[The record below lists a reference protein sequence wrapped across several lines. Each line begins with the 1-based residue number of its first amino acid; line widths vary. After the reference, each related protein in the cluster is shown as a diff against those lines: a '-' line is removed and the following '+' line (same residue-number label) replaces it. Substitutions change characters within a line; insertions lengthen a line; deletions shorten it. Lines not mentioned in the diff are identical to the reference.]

1 MREERAVAM
10 DVDDQEARRRGEF
23 MQALT
28 TEHFALQ
35 GGRSAT
41 ISESAGRSS
50 LYMTTVSSA
59 VVALA
64 LAGQVK
70 NLGTLFALAIL
81 PVVFFLGLVT
91 YGRLLQSGVEDTIYA
106 RAIGRIRRLYGEI
119 NPSRA
124 DYFRDIH
131 SDRAGLRAMGLFRRW
146 WQQFLTAAAMVA
158 MVNAVVAGAFVA
170 IAIARWVNPPALVSV
185 AIGRGGGLLVGGSF
199 YRPPRGARNRVGP
212 AVSGEGTAGGMA
224 APGFLLIPSAF
235 PP

>member
-1 MREERAVAM
+1 VAM

-35 GGRSAT
+35 SGRSAT

-64 LAGQVK
+64 LAGQVA
-70 NLGTLFALAIL
+70 NLGTVFALAIL

-124 DYFRDIH
+124 DYFRDVY

-158 MVNAVVAGAFVA
+158 MVNSVVAGAFVA
-170 IAIARWVNPPALVSV
+170 IAVARWVKPPALIAV
-185 AIGRGGGLLVGGSF
+185 AIGGGAALVVGASF
-199 YRPPRGARNRVGP
+199 YRHQRRAWNRVDQ
-212 AVSGEGTAGGMA
+212 A
-224 APGFLLIPSAF
+224 IPDEVTSQ
-235 PP
+235 

>member
-1 MREERAVAM
+1 M

-170 IAIARWVNPPALVSV
+170 IAIARSVNPPALVSV
-185 AIGRGGGLLVGGSF
+185 AIGGGAALLVGASF
-199 YRPPRGARNRVGP
+199 YRHQRLAWNRVDQALP
-212 AVSGEGTAGGMA
+212 EEVTSG
-224 APGFLLIPSAF
+224 
-235 PP
+235 

>member
-1 MREERAVAM
+1 MAM
-10 DVDDQEARRRGEF
+10 DVDDQEARRRSEF

-35 GGRSAT
+35 SGRSAT

-64 LAGQVK
+64 LAAQVA

-91 YGRLLQSGVEDTIYA
+91 YGRLLQTGVEDTIYA
-106 RAIGRIRRLYGEI
+106 RAISRIRRLYGEI
-119 NPSRA
+119 SPSRA
-124 DYFRDIH
+124 DYFREIR

-146 WQQFLTAAAMVA
+146 WQPFLTAAAMVA

-170 IAIARWVNPPALVSV
+170 IAIARSVNPPALVAV
-185 AIGRGGGLLVGGSF
+185 AIGGGAALLVGASF
-199 YRPPRGARNRVGP
+199 YRHQRLAWNRVDQALP
-212 AVSGEGTAGGMA
+212 EEVTSG
-224 APGFLLIPSAF
+224 
-235 PP
+235 

>member
-1 MREERAVAM
+1 MAIDA
-10 DVDDQEARRRGEF
+10 DDLEARRRSEF

-35 GGRSAT
+35 SGRSAT

-64 LAGQVK
+64 LAAQVA

-119 NPSRA
+119 NPSRTG
-124 DYFRDIH
+124 YFRDIH

-170 IAIARWVNPPALVSV
+170 IAVARSVNPPALVAV
-185 AIGRGGGLLVGGSF
+185 AIGAGAALLVGASF
-199 YRPPRGARNRVGP
+199 YRHQRRAWNRVDQALP
-212 AVSGEGTAGGMA
+212 EEVTSQ
-224 APGFLLIPSAF
+224 
-235 PP
+235 

>member
-1 MREERAVAM
+1 M

-35 GGRSAT
+35 SGRSAT

-64 LAGQVK
+64 LAGQVA
-70 NLGTLFALAIL
+70 NLGTVFALAIL

-124 DYFRDIH
+124 DYFRDVY

-158 MVNAVVAGAFVA
+158 MVNSVVAGAFVA
-170 IAIARWVNPPALVSV
+170 IAVARWVKPPALIAV
-185 AIGRGGGLLVGGSF
+185 AIGGGAALVVGASF
-199 YRPPRGARNRVGP
+199 YRHQRRAWNRVDQ
-212 AVSGEGTAGGMA
+212 A
-224 APGFLLIPSAF
+224 IPDEVTSQ
-235 PP
+235 

>member
-1 MREERAVAM
+1 M
-10 DVDDQEARRRGEF
+10 DVDDQEARRRSEF

-35 GGRSAT
+35 SGRSAT

-64 LAGQVK
+64 LAAQVA

-119 NPSRA
+119 NPARA
-124 DYFRDIH
+124 EYFRDIH

-170 IAIARWVNPPALVSV
+170 IAIARSVNPPALVSV
-185 AIGRGGGLLVGGSF
+185 AIGGGAALLVGASF
-199 YRPPRGARNRVGP
+199 YRHQRRAWNRVDQALP
-212 AVSGEGTAGGMA
+212 EEVTSG
-224 APGFLLIPSAF
+224 
-235 PP
+235 

>member
-1 MREERAVAM
+1 M

-124 DYFRDIH
+124 DYFRDTY

-158 MVNAVVAGAFVA
+158 MVNSVVAGAFLA
-170 IAIARWVNPPALVSV
+170 IAVARWVTPPALVAV
-185 AIGRGGGLLVGGSF
+185 AIGGSAALLVGASF
-199 YRPPRGARNRVGP
+199 YRHQRRAWNRVDQALPEEG
-212 AVSGEGTAGGMA
+212 ASG
-224 APGFLLIPSAF
+224 
-235 PP
+235 

>member
-1 MREERAVAM
+1 MAM
-10 DVDDQEARRRGEF
+10 DVDDREARRRGEF

-35 GGRSAT
+35 SGRSAT

-64 LAGQVK
+64 LAGQVA
-70 NLGTLFALAIL
+70 NLGTIFALAIL

-124 DYFRDIH
+124 DYFRDID

-158 MVNAVVAGAFVA
+158 MVNSVVAGAFVA
-170 IAIARWVNPPALVSV
+170 IALARWVNPPALVAV
-185 AIGRGGGLLVGGSF
+185 AMGGGAALLVGASF
-199 YRPPRGARNRVGP
+199 YGHQRRAWNRVDQALP
-212 AVSGEGTAGGMA
+212 EDAASG
-224 APGFLLIPSAF
+224 
-235 PP
+235 

>member
-1 MREERAVAM
+1 M

-35 GGRSAT
+35 SGRSAT

-119 NPSRA
+119 NASRA
-124 DYFRDIH
+124 DYFRDIY

-158 MVNAVVAGAFVA
+158 MVNSVVAGAFLA
-170 IAIARWVNPPALVSV
+170 IAVARWVTPPALVAV
-185 AIGRGGGLLVGGSF
+185 AIGGSAALLVGASF
-199 YRPPRGARNRVGP
+199 YRHQRRAWNRVDQALPEEG
-212 AVSGEGTAGGMA
+212 ASG
-224 APGFLLIPSAF
+224 
-235 PP
+235 

>member
-1 MREERAVAM
+1 M
-10 DVDDQEARRRGEF
+10 DATDQETRRRSEF

-35 GGRSAT
+35 SGRSAT
-41 ISESAGRSS
+41 ISESGGRSS
-50 LYMTTVSSA
+50 LYMTTVSSS

-64 LAGQVK
+64 LAGQVA

-91 YGRLLQSGVEDTIYA
+91 YGRLLQTGVEDTIYA

-119 NPSRA
+119 DPARA

-170 IAIARWVNPPALVSV
+170 IAIARSVNPPALV
-185 AIGRGGGLLVGGSF
+185 ALATGGAAALVVGASF
-199 YRPPRGARNRVGP
+199 YRHQRRAWDRVDQALPEEVTAR
-212 AVSGEGTAGGMA
+212 
-224 APGFLLIPSAF
+224 
-235 PP
+235 

>member
-1 MREERAVAM
+1 
-10 DVDDQEARRRGEF
+10 

-119 NPSRA
+119 NPARA
-124 DYFRDIH
+124 DYFRDIY

-158 MVNAVVAGAFVA
+158 MVNSVVAGAFVA
-170 IAIARWVNPPALVSV
+170 IAVARWVNPPALVAV
-185 AIGRGGGLLVGGSF
+185 AIGGSAALLVGASF
-199 YRPPRGARNRVGP
+199 YRHQRRAWNRVDQALPEEG
-212 AVSGEGTAGGMA
+212 ASG
-224 APGFLLIPSAF
+224 
-235 PP
+235 

>member
-1 MREERAVAM
+1 MAIDA
-10 DVDDQEARRRGEF
+10 DDQEARRRSEF

-35 GGRSAT
+35 SGRSAT

-64 LAGQVK
+64 LAGQVA

-106 RAIGRIRRLYGEI
+106 RAISRIRRLYGEI
-119 NPSRA
+119 NPSQA

-170 IAIARWVNPPALVSV
+170 IAIVRSVNPPALVAV
-185 AIGRGGGLLVGGSF
+185 AIGGGAALLVGASF
-199 YRPPRGARNRVGP
+199 YRHQRLAWNRVDQALP
-212 AVSGEGTAGGMA
+212 EEVTSG
-224 APGFLLIPSAF
+224 
-235 PP
+235 

>member
-1 MREERAVAM
+1 MAIDAE
-10 DVDDQEARRRGEF
+10 DQEARRRSEF

-35 GGRSAT
+35 SGRSAT

-64 LAGQVK
+64 LAAQVA
-70 NLGTLFALAIL
+70 NLGALFALAIL

-91 YGRLLQSGVEDTIYA
+91 YGRLLQTGVEDTIYA

-131 SDRAGLRAMGLFRRW
+131 GDRAGLRAMGLFRRW

-170 IAIARWVNPPALVSV
+170 IAIARSVKPPALVAI
-185 AIGRGGGLLVGGSF
+185 AIGGGAALLVGASF
-199 YRPPRGARNRVGP
+199 YSHQRRAWNRVDQALP
-212 AVSGEGTAGGMA
+212 EEVTSG
-224 APGFLLIPSAF
+224 
-235 PP
+235 